1 MPWYSALA
9 NYLLFWVVTLFMVL
23 PFGVRTSSEAGEDK
37 VPGQADSAPVR
48 PMIGRK
54 LLWTTIIATIFFL
67 LFWLN
72 WTNGWITRADLDRW
86 FPVPWLPEG
95 GTR

>member
-9 NYLLFWVVTLFMVL
+9 NYLLFWVVTLFVVL
-23 PFGVRTSSEAGEDK
+23 PYGVRTSSESGEEE

-48 PMIGRK
+48 PMIIGK
-54 LLWTTIIATIFFL
+54 LLWTTGISAVVFL

-72 WTNGWITRADLDRW
+72 WTNGWITRADFDSW
-86 FPVPWLPEG
+86 FHIPWLPESDH
-95 GTR
+95 